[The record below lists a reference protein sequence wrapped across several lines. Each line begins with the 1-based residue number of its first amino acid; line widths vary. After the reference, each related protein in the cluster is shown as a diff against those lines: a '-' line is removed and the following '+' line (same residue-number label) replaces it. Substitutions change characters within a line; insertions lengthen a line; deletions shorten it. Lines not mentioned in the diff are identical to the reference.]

1 MSQPTLDDFA
11 YAAPSFPRRLAG
23 SVFDRRNLP
32 LAATVLVCG
41 GMYAYAARH
50 YPHFA
55 DAQTALNFV
64 GSANAFWGITAVGMS
79 FVILTGGIDLSVRAV
94 IALSSLLVAE
104 LVQTWTVRGHHFHP
118 FVAIPIVL
126 MIGTLF
132 GAGQGALVR
141 FFSIPPF
148 LATLGGLFLARGVG
162 LVISAEQVA
171 IDHPLYADVL
181 SDAGV
186 TVGHDV
192 HATPIR
198 LSLQGIIFLSVLA
211 VGIVVAKFTR
221 FGRACYAVGGNEQS
235 ATLMGLPVGRTK
247 ISVYAISGFCAAL
260 AGVVYTFDN
269 QNGNANAAVGL
280 ELDVIA
286 AVVVGGTLLAGGSGS
301 ILGTLFGFL
310 TFVILSTAILF
321 DGRLLPQWNRI
332 FVGGLLLAF
341 LLLQKGI
348 QRGRGK
354 A

>member
-1 MSQPTLDDFA
+1 MSQATLDRSP
-11 YAAPSFPRRLAG
+11 YAAPSVPRRLAG
-23 SVFDRRNLP
+23 AVFDRGNLP
-32 LAATVLVCG
+32 LAATVLTCG
-41 GMYAYAARH
+41 LMYAYAARH
-50 YPHFA
+50 YPHFS
-55 DAQTALNFV
+55 DAQTFLNFF

-79 FVILTGGIDLSVRAV
+79 FVILTGGIDLSVGAV
-94 IALSSLLVAE
+94 IAVSSVLVAE
-104 LVQTWTVRGHHFHP
+104 LVQNWTVRGHHVHP
-118 FVAIPIVL
+118 YLAMAIVL
-126 MIGTLF
+126 AAGTAF
-132 GAGQGALVR
+132 GAGQGCLVR
-141 FFSIPPF
+141 FFGIPPF

-162 LVISAEQVA
+162 LVISAEQVP

-181 SDAGV
+181 SDCGI
-186 TVGHDV
+186 TLGHDA

-198 LSLQGIIFLSVLA
+198 LSLQGVIFLAVLA
-211 VGIVVAKFTR
+211 TGVVVARFTR

-247 ISVYAISGFCAAL
+247 IGVYAISGFCAAL

-269 QNGNANAAVGL
+269 QNGSANAAVGQ

-354 A
+354 R